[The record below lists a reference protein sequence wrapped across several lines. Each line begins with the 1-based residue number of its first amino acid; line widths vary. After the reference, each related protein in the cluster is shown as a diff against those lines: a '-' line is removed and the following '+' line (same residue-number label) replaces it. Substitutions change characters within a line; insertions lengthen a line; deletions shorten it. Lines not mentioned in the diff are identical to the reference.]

1 MSKKKKK
8 KKKNSFHAKF
18 KKKSTR
24 IAGKSHSWV
33 ATIIFFK
40 FMVIGPRWNQEKN
53 KMLMY
58 PPPSHGM
65 SHVKNQISIAKGYE
79 DTAWKRFSS
88 SRSQGPG
95 QKSNRQRNRL
105 LHTYPPPKGMSH
117 EKYQIPTTNGSGDI
131 AWTRFSC
138 SRSQDPGE
146 RSNQKKKCC
155 CKPTPKGISHKN
167 IKSLL
172 LTAAKI

>member
-1 MSKKKKK
+1 
-8 KKKNSFHAKF
+8 
-18 KKKSTR
+18 
-24 IAGKSHSWV
+24 
-33 ATIIFFK
+33 
-40 FMVIGPRWNQEKN
+40 
-53 KMLMY
+53 MY

-172 LTAAKI
+172 LTAAKIQPGQDLGKFLQVLHPKKTIINYGFAVSFYFDLLIIYIESCRKVVSLSP

>member
-1 MSKKKKK
+1 MKSRKKQ
-8 KKKNSFHAKF
+8 NAD
-18 KKKSTR
+18 
-24 IAGKSHSWV
+24 V
-33 ATIIFFK
+33 
-40 FMVIGPRWNQEKN
+40 
-53 KMLMY
+53 
-58 PPPSHGM
+58 PPSHGM

-146 RSNQKKKCC
+146 RSNQKKK
-155 CKPTPKGISHKN
+155 KM
-167 IKSLL
+167 LL
-172 LTAAKI
+172 QTYPQGDIT